1 MFYKGIQILQRKL
14 AAKAFNQKLDLA
26 IKFEI
31 IDYLFT
37 NCLVVDYFL
46 RFCWTWVTFSFFH
59 CSRNKTE
66 GTLQTGSAM
75 VRWILS

>member
-46 RFCWTWVTFSFFH
+46 RFCWT
-59 CSRNKTE
+59 
-66 GTLQTGSAM
+66 
-75 VRWILS
+75 